1 MAYFHYK
8 LVARE
13 GQVRGGVIHLPFDNP
28 LSAIAYL
35 ERQGGTVIFANPL
48 HPWLG
53 VTWGVFERFF
63 ETRVKVATMAE
74 ALNNASIMLQG
85 GIPVVAAIQ
94 DALADHDNP
103 TIAMVGCDLVS
114 RIHAGSSL
122 SEAARKWDR
131 HFPETTLFLMRIGEE
146 TGSLDRAI
154 QDAARHMI
162 KVDKIV
168 RETRGALL
176 YPAIMFTVIFLAM
189 AFWLYAVVPM
199 VLPLLKATGK
209 ELPALTQGIIATADF
224 LRDHIG
230 TLFLTLFGLILAFRS
245 AMRQLPPFRRQI
257 HALMLKLPIIETIIH
272 ASNLAF
278 ITAYFSLLL
287 KAGVDVIKSIDIL
300 SASLSNEIYRMKMRE
315 VRAGLLN
322 GLGLRASFAEAR
334 IFPAF
339 VVRLIGIGEVSGALS
354 VQLDFAAEEYGRRL
368 DDVVKTLGK
377 SIEPIALVLGGGL
390 FVLLLVGMFMPL
402 YSMAG

>member
-8 LVARE
+8 LIARE
-13 GQVRGGVIHLPFDNP
+13 GQVRGGVIQLPFDNP

-35 ERQGGTVIFANPL
+35 ERQGGTVVFANPL
-48 HPWLG
+48 HAWLG
-53 VTWGVFERFF
+53 AIWGGFERFF
-63 ETRVKVATMAE
+63 ETRVEVATMAE
-74 ALNNASIMLQG
+74 SLNNVAIMLEG

-94 DALADHDNP
+94 EALADHDNP
-103 TIAMVGCDLVS
+103 TLAKVGTDLVS

-122 SEAARKWDR
+122 SEAARKWER
-131 HFPETTLFLMRIGEE
+131 YFPETALFLMRIGEE
-146 TGSLDRAI
+146 TGSLDHTI
-154 QDAARHMI
+154 KDASRHMI

-168 RETRGALL
+168 RETKGALM
-176 YPAIMFTVIFLAM
+176 YPAIMFTVILLAM

-209 ELPALTQGIIATADF
+209 ELPALTVGIIATADF

-230 TLFLTLFGLILAFRS
+230 TILLALFGLILAFRG
-245 AMRQLPPFRRQI
+245 AMRHLLPFRRQV
-257 HALMLKLPIIETIIH
+257 HAVLLKLPIIEKIIN

-287 KAGVDVIKSIDIL
+287 NAGVDVIKSIDIL
-300 SASLSNEIYRMKMRE
+300 SASLSNEIYRMKMHE

-322 GLGLRASFAEAR
+322 GLGLRASFAEAK
-334 IFPAF
+334 IFPGF
-339 VVRLIGIGEVSGALS
+339 VVRLIGIGEVSGALA
-354 VQLDFAAEEYGRRL
+354 VQLNFAAEEYGRHL
-368 DDVVKTLGK
+368 DDVVKSLGK